1 MLRNGDNII
10 KNGESIFKSQVV
22 DSYLNS
28 NSCCL
33 HYPRIRTDGLTASD
47 PLYAYYETPTEVL
60 KTTISSDGTY
70 SLCFDNPASGCN
82 ACIKNYYFCGNT
94 NAVECIC
101 LYQNNYL
108 DGNYSG
114 SFSCSISQFPQIEC
128 VNYGVREVDF
138 NEDISG
144 TYLPPSLICLEL
156 FDCGIQGDL
165 TTVEN
170 FGCIEDFRF
179 CRTQFTGNLHE
190 IEFNNL
196 QTTFIC
202 YANAGLGIDINTLIN
217 NNSGYTCSMI
227 CQAPGAT
234 LCADTLDISQLTY
247 VNWYLPYTN
256 VCGTLCSTLEFNTG
270 MTRFGLRS
278 CCVNA
283 DISNWDISDTQMDWF
298 QIYNQYGSNG
308 QICGNISG
316 WTFPAS
322 TMQYFLL
329 DYARDVTAVPSDWAT
344 LTPNLRQL
352 GLNQMQALSGD
363 VTTWTFPDT
372 QLTTIQMY
380 YTELCGNLENVTFP
394 TGLTTVQ
401 FRYSN
406 FTGDIGNIDLPTTPS
421 QYYLEGNCLS
431 GNPSDMTITAN
442 QTYLSIAQN
451 PDIYWDLS
459 TPFDSCN
466 LYFMRFDYLSGVTG
480 SFNNFTVGNALRYLC
495 LNFTPVESCLEELDL
510 NNIQYLNL
518 RSSSLSQDI
527 TNMFTGTTS
536 LITICMEGNPNLSG
550 DTTGWNIADVNTLQL
565 CGTALSG
572 RLCTCNPF
580 CLNIFDT
587 DICSC
592 IDTDMSFASNS
603 YNINIG
609 SSKVQGCL
617 SGTSLNYSNIYQF
630 LAYNNP
636 DLYGANDF
644 TDEIFV
650 NRGNF
655 NRSYVLIQYQSI
667 GDNVTGTTEQ
677 LGDLG
682 TYGGDPSGMDLTE
695 AQVNNLVA
703 GIDYDGGG
711 SNTPWDSKEKIW
723 WMKNACISSSS
734 TTRRYSQF
742 TISYS

>member
-1 MLRNGDNII
+1 MLRNGDYII
-10 KNGESIFKSQVV
+10 KNSESIFKSQVV

-33 HYPRIRTDGLTASD
+33 HYPQIRTSGATASD

-60 KTTISSDGTY
+60 KTTISSDGVHY
-70 SLCFDNPASGCN
+70 LCFGNPASGCN
-82 ACIKNYYFCGNT
+82 ACVKNYYFCGNMDS
-94 NAVECIC
+94 VECMC

-108 DGNYSG
+108 DGEYSG
-114 SFSCSISQFPQIEC
+114 NFSCSISQFPQIKC
-128 VNYGVREVDF
+128 VNYGLREVDF

-144 TYLPPSLICLEL
+144 TYLPPSLISLCLY
-156 FDCGIQGDL
+156 DCGIQGDL

-170 FGCIEDFRF
+170 FGCIEEFRI

-196 QTTFIC
+196 QTTHIY
-202 YANAGLGIDINTLIN
+202 YANAGLNIDINTLIDN
-217 NNSGYTCSMI
+217 NPSYTCSLI
-227 CQAPGAT
+227 CQTPGAT

-247 VNWYLPYTN
+247 MDWYLPYTN
-256 VCGTLCSTLEFNTG
+256 VCGTLCNTLAFNTG
-270 MTRFGLRS
+270 MTRFALRS

-283 DISNWDISDTQMDWF
+283 DISNWDISDTQMNYF
-298 QIYNQYGSNG
+298 MMYNQYGSNG
-308 QICGNISG
+308 YICGNISG
-316 WTFPAS
+316 WTVPS
-322 TMQYFLL
+322 TTEYFLL

-352 GLNQMQALSGD
+352 RLQQMQALSGD
-363 VTTWTFPDT
+363 VTTWTFPET
-372 QLTTIQMY
+372 SLLQLQFY
-380 YTELCGNLENVTFP
+380 YTELTGDLETITFP
-394 TGLTTVQ
+394 SGLTTLHL
-401 FRYSN
+401 RYSN
-406 FTGDIGNIDLPTTPS
+406 FTGDIANIVLPSGTS

-431 GNPSDMTITAN
+431 GNVSDMTITGTQN
-442 QTYLSIAQN
+442 YLNLGDN
-451 PDIYWDLS
+451 PDVYWDLS
-459 TPFDSCN
+459 TPFDTCN
-466 LYFMRFDYLSGVTG
+466 IYFLNLRYLSGVTG
-480 SFNNFTVGNALRYLC
+480 SFSNLTIQNALQYLC
-495 LNFTPVESCLEELDL
+495 LDYTPVESSLNDLDL
-510 NNIQYLNL
+510 NSVRYLNL
-518 RSSSLSQDI
+518 RCSSLSQDA
-527 TNMFTGTTS
+527 TNFLTGGTS
-536 LITICMEGNPNLSG
+536 NLYTVCMDSNPNLSG
-550 DTTGWNIADVNTLQL
+550 DTTNWDVADVNTLNL
-565 CGTALSG
+565 CNTALSG
-572 RLCTCNPF
+572 RLCSTNPF
-580 CLNIFDT
+580 CFSIACT

-592 IDTDMSFASNS
+592 IDTDLCFASNS
-603 YNINIG
+603 YNV
-609 SSKVQGCL
+609 SMQQSKVQGCL

-630 LAYNNP
+630 LAYSNP

-644 TDEIFV
+644 TDLMFV

-655 NRSYVLIQYQSI
+655 GRSYVLLQYQSI

-723 WMKNACISSSS
+723 WMKNACVSSSS
-734 TTRRYSQF
+734 TVRRYSQF